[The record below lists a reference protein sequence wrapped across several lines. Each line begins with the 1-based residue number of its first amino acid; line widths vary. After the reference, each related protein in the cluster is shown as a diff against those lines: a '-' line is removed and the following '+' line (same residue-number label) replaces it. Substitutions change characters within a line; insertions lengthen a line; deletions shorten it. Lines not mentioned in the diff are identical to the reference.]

1 MDEEVKGEKA
11 DAEFEKERE
20 EKRRRDEA
28 KTSKNKARREKLK
41 AKKGGKGGVKETG
54 GEVMAGL
61 EATQKKKD
69 SIGKMGNGTDGA
81 ASKESGGESTTEG
94 VPSNPEEIGVII
106 HDDD

>member
-1 MDEEVKGEKA
+1 MDEEVKTEKA

-41 AKKGGKGGVKETG
+41 AKKGGKGGAKEKG
-54 GEVMAGL
+54 RDVMAGV
-61 EATQKKKD
+61 EVTHTKD
-69 SIGKMGNGTDGA
+69 PIGKMEKGTDGA
-81 ASKESGGESTTEG
+81 PSGESGGRITTEG